1 LPLIAAGVTAQALL
15 DDCAL
20 DTAVLGD
27 ASAAKVFTRLKVPLA
42 VLPRPAL

>member
-1 LPLIAAGVTAQALL
+1 LL
-15 DDCAL
+15 DDFTL

-27 ASAAKVFTRLKVPLA
+27 ATAAKVFTRLRAPRA